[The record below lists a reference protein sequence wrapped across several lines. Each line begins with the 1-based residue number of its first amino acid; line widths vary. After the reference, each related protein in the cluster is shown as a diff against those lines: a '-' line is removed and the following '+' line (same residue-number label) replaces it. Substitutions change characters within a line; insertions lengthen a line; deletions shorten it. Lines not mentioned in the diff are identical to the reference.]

1 MANVQQSISNTFRSA
16 FSCFKGRKGEKIM
29 RKILQQNVLWLIC
42 LMLSLTLFG
51 CGAPAN
57 QSSAP
62 GGSDSAP
69 QASQETEAP
78 DLETS
83 YPLTLTDETNTTITL
98 EQAPERVI
106 TLAPSETEIMFAIGA
121 GDKVVGV
128 DQYSDYPE
136 EAKSKAKVGDMN
148 TNIEAVIALQPDLV
162 VASASMNQKAIE
174 QLRSYDI
181 KVYASSPKTVDQ
193 VIEKIET
200 VGTIMNV
207 QQNAK
212 KLADKMRADK
222 QFVVDA
228 VKDAPKKKVYLE
240 YSPGWTVG
248 KGEFLD
254 ELISLAGGI
263 NVGADKSGW
272 YEIDPEH
279 IIQANPEVILYPEG
293 EGAGDVILDGIKKR
307 PGWAQIDAVKN
318 NRMYSFEQSPVVRV
332 GPRLTDGLKEIAK
345 AIHPDR
351 VK

>member
-1 MANVQQSISNTFRSA
+1 
-16 FSCFKGRKGEKIM
+16 M
-29 RKILQQNVLWLIC
+29 RKIMQANVLWFIC

-51 CGAPAN
+51 CSAPAN
-57 QSSAP
+57 QSPAP
-62 GGSDSAP
+62 GTDTAP
-69 QASQETEAP
+69 QAVPETTAP
-78 DLETS
+78 ESETT
-83 YPLTLTDETNTTITL
+83 YPLSLTDGTNTSITL
-98 EQAPERVI
+98 EQEPKRVI
-106 TLAPSETEIMFAIGA
+106 TLAPSETEILFAIGA

-136 EAKSKAKVGDMN
+136 EAKSKEKVGDMN
-148 TNIEAVIALQPDLV
+148 TNVEAVIALQPDLV

-200 VGTIMNV
+200 VGKIMNL

-212 KLADKMRADK
+212 HVAEKMRADK
-222 QFVVDA
+222 QSVVDA
-228 VKDAPKKKVYLE
+228 VKDVPKKKVYLE
-240 YSPGWTVG
+240 YNPGWTVG

-263 NVGADKSGW
+263 NVGGDKSGW

-279 IIQANPEVILYPEG
+279 IIQANPEIILYPEG

-307 PGWAQIDAVKN
+307 PGWGQIDAVKN
-318 NRMYSFEQSPVVRV
+318 NRMFSFEQSPVVRV

-345 AIHPDR
+345 AIHPDL